1 MHGQTKNEAVFRPEY
16 IDIIC
21 LVILLI
27 IFFTAL
33 FLAHGVL
40 FIVDILLLAGTAA
53 VLGRTVGKMVK
64 V

>member
-1 MHGQTKNEAVFRPEY
+1 MHGQTKNEKVFRPEY

-21 LVILLI
+21 LVILWV
-27 IFFTAL
+27 IFFVAL
-33 FLAHGVL
+33 FLVHGVW
-40 FIVDILLLAGTAA
+40 FIVDTLLLAGIAA